1 MSNKLMKHMPNYY
14 RTSQVI
20 KNITDSE
27 DKELQLFEE
36 RLNSTLNQFFVD
48 LADTSL
54 ERWEKELGIPVN
66 NSKPAE
72 FRRSVIKSKLRG
84 AGAVTVE
91 LIKNVS
97 ESYSNG
103 EVDITEDNPNSVFT
117 VTFVGTVGIPPNL
130 DDLKNAI
137 EEIKP
142 AHLGVLY
149 EFIYNTWDDL
159 KTFTWDYLSNNT
171 WEEIKSEVIE

>member
-1 MSNKLMKHMPNYY
+1 MPNYY

-20 KNITDSE
+20 KRITDSE
-27 DKELQLFEE
+27 DKELILFGQ
-36 RLNSTLNQFFVD
+36 RISNTLNQFFVD
-48 LADTSL
+48 LADSSL
-54 ERWEKELGIPVN
+54 ERWEEELGIPVN
-66 NSKPAE
+66 NSKPVE

-84 AGAVTVE
+84 TGTVTVQ

-103 EVDITEDNPNSVFT
+103 EVDVTENNPANTFT
-117 VTFVGTVGIPPNL
+117 ITFVGTVGIPPNL

-142 AHLGVLY
+142 AHLDVSY
-149 EFIYNTWDDL
+149 EFIYNTWNDL
-159 KTFTWDYLSNNT
+159 KPLTWDHLSVYT
-171 WEEIKSEVIE
+171 WEELRSEVIE

>member
-1 MSNKLMKHMPNYY
+1 MSNRLMKHMPNYY
-14 RTSQVI
+14 KTSQVI
-20 KNITDSE
+20 KKITDSE
-27 DKELQLFEE
+27 DKELQLFEQ
-36 RLNSTLNQFFVD
+36 RLNNTLNQFFVD
-48 LADTSL
+48 LADSSL
-54 ERWEKELGIPVN
+54 ERWEAELGIPVN

-84 AGAVTVE
+84 AGTVTVE

-103 EVDITEDNPNSVFT
+103 EVDITEDNPNSIFT